1 MIPSCFGGEMRF
13 EPLNLHGAW
22 LITPQRAADERGFF
36 ARTICVREFAAQ
48 GLNGAFVQSS
58 ISYNRR
64 RGTFR
69 GMHFQWP
76 PSREAKLVRC
86 LRGSILDILLDLRPD
101 SASFLRSVQVT
112 LDDSSRNS
120 VYIPAGFGHGF
131 QTLADD
137 AEVQYHMTDEFRPD
151 LAGGFRWDD
160 PAFAIE
166 LPLPIS
172 VIAPRDAG
180 YPPFDRKS
188 YETRFTSGLVRSAP
202 A

>member
-1 MIPSCFGGEMRF
+1 MRF
-13 EPLNLHGAW
+13 EPLILHGAW
-22 LITPQRAADERGFF
+22 LVTPEQAVDERGFF
-36 ARTICVREFAAQ
+36 ARTICVKEFAAQ
-48 GLNGAFVQSS
+48 GLNGSFVQSS

-69 GMHFQWP
+69 GLHFQWP

-86 LRGSILDILLDLRPD
+86 VRGSVLDILLDLRPG
-101 SASFLRSVQVT
+101 SATFLQHVRVT
-112 LDDSSRNS
+112 LDDSLRNS

-151 LAGGFRWDD
+151 LADGLRWDD
-160 PAFAIE
+160 PAFAIQ

-172 VIAPRDAG
+172 VIAARDAA
-180 YPPFDRKS
+180 YPLFDRKAH
-188 YETRFTSGLVRSAP
+188 EARFASGSVESVHP
-202 A
+202 

>member
-1 MIPSCFGGEMRF
+1 MRF
-13 EPLNLHGAW
+13 EPLTLHGAW
-22 LITPQRAADERGFF
+22 LITPEQAVDERGFF
-36 ARTICVREFAAQ
+36 ARTSCVKEFAAQ
-48 GLNGAFVQSS
+48 GLNGSFVQSS

-86 LRGSILDILLDLRPD
+86 LRGSVLDILLDLRPG
-101 SASFLRSVQVT
+101 SATFLKHVKVT
-112 LDDSSRNS
+112 LDDVLRNS
-120 VYIPAGFGHGF
+120 VYIPPGFGHGF

-160 PAFAIE
+160 PAFSIQ

-180 YPPFDRKS
+180 YPLFDAQAYAEK
-188 YETRFTSGLVRSAP
+188 FSA
-202 A
+202 

>member
-1 MIPSCFGGEMRF
+1 MRF
-13 EPLNLHGAW
+13 EPLTLQGAW
-22 LITPQRAADERGFF
+22 LITPEQAADERGFF
-36 ARTICVREFAAQ
+36 ARTICVKEFAARD
-48 GLNGAFVQSS
+48 LNGSFVQSS

-86 LRGSILDILLDLRPD
+86 LRGSIIDLLLDLRPD
-101 SASFLRSVQVT
+101 SSTFLHHIRVT

-120 VYIPAGFGHGF
+120 VYIPSGLGHGF

-151 LAGGFRWDD
+151 LAGGFCWDD

-172 VIAPRDAG
+172 VIATRDAS
-180 YPPFDRKS
+180 YPRFERSS
-188 YETRFTSGLVRSAP
+188 YEAKFRSGLAHSSLA
-202 A
+202 

>member
-1 MIPSCFGGEMRF
+1 MRF
-13 EPLNLHGAW
+13 EPLTLQGAW
-22 LITPQRAADERGFF
+22 LITPEQAEDERGFF

-48 GLNGAFVQSS
+48 DLNGSFVQSS
-58 ISYNRR
+58 ISFNRR

-86 LRGSILDILLDLRPD
+86 LRGSVWDILLDLRPD
-101 SASFLRSVQVT
+101 SATFLRHIWVT

-151 LAGGFRWDD
+151 LSGGFRWDD

-172 VIAPRDAG
+172 VIAPRDAS
-180 YPPFDRKS
+180 YPLFEGKS
-188 YETRFTSGLVRSAP
+188 YEAKFRSGLVQASLT
-202 A
+202 

>member
-1 MIPSCFGGEMRF
+1 MRF
-13 EPLNLHGAW
+13 EPLSLDGAW
-22 LITPQRAADERGFF
+22 LITPEQAVDERGFF
-36 ARTICVREFAAQ
+36 ARTICVKEFAAH
-48 GLNGAFVQSS
+48 GLDGSFVQSS

-86 LRGSILDILLDLRPD
+86 LRGSVVDVLLDLRPD
-101 SASFLRSVQVT
+101 SITFLRHVQVT
-112 LDDSSRNS
+112 LDDSSRTS
-120 VYIPAGFGHGF
+120 VYIPSGFGHGF

-151 LAGGFRWDD
+151 LTAGFRWDD
-160 PAFAIE
+160 PAFSIE

-172 VIAPRDAG
+172 VMAPRDAG
-180 YPPFDRKS
+180 HPLFDRKS
-188 YETRFTSGLVRSAP
+188 YEARFRSGLVQP
-202 A
+202 ALA